1 MIPFYQIITFPD
13 GATALEFAPLSL
25 DGQPEEWQ
33 NRVDQLIEDGYNFE
47 AVAHPTAG
55 YADIRV
61 RDERGHVIAES
72 VVAKDNGPNYEPF
85 FQLITQALDNINEAK
100 AAGRCE

>member
-13 GATALEFAPLSL
+13 GATALDFAPLSL

-33 NRVDQLIEDGYNFE
+33 NRVDQLVEDGYNFVV
-47 AVAHPTAG
+47 VAHPTAG
-55 YADIRV
+55 YADISV
-61 RDERGHVIAES
+61 RDEYNNVIAES
-72 VVAKDNGPNYEPF
+72 IVARSNGPDYEPF
-85 FQLITQALDNINEAK
+85 FQLITQALDNVNEAK